1 MLQRKYIA
9 GALGSLLFY
18 NNSLHTK
25 IFFFFFFFF
34 VSVYVAKEENVFMC
48 KKLGTGFL
56 DELETM
62 N

>member
-1 MLQRKYIA
+1 MLQRKYIVS
-9 GALGSLLFY
+9 ALGSLLFY
-18 NNSLHTK
+18 NKSLHTM
-25 IFFFFFFFF
+25 IFF
-34 VSVYVAKEENVFMC
+34 VSVYAAKEENVFMC